1 MKHTL
6 VHKTRDMKMLFLKIT
21 GRRHLR
27 FKHKKILPSFPQLM
41 KEKIVR
47 NLDKTIQGKKF
58 SSKLVRCCHVC
69 FKCEFHTRF
78 SSLSKAKLYISQ
90 ILISNSRLS
99 SPSPP
104 PFSAH
109 SGLER
114 ATTGNDDGGR
124 QIVI

>member
-47 NLDKTIQGKKF
+47 NLDKTIQGKNF
-58 SSKLVRCCHVC
+58 LQNLCAVATFASNAN
-69 FKCEFHTRF
+69 F
-78 SSLSKAKLYISQ
+78 
-90 ILISNSRLS
+90 ILGFL
-99 SPSPP
+99 
-104 PFSAH
+104 
-109 SGLER
+109 L
-114 ATTGNDDGGR
+114 
-124 QIVI
+124 